1 MSSNVP
7 GSKGLRHLDR
17 SGHFQRGYIAVQRAH
32 AAELGVAPD
41 ARAFLVNPNDRAD
54 LAQESGAQFLEHIT
68 RANTDRPDTAEQ
80 VVAEEMGAPFAQ
92 TGPEMESGSS
102 RAANAREDSD

>member
-1 MSSNVP
+1 MSSDMP

-32 AAELGVAPD
+32 AAELGAEPD
-41 ARAFLVNPNDRAD
+41 ARAFLVNPNDTTD

-68 RANTDRPDTAEQ
+68 RANTERPDTAEQ
-80 VVAEEMGAPFAQ
+80 VVAEEMRAPIAQ
-92 TGPEMESGSS
+92 AGPETESESS
-102 RAANAREDSD
+102 RATHAREDSG